1 MCSSILKTIGCV
13 FVVSLIVHAQ
23 PAPKKIPTG
32 SISGK
37 VTVKGKGVAGVS
49 ICARPP
55 QSSGGRPD
63 RALVAETDDQGNY
76 RLSNVALGEYEVMP
90 ASAQFALIGFETIK
104 RVLLSEGEAVQN
116 INFALVR
123 GGVIT
128 GKVVDAE
135 GRPVIEEM
143 IEIVGVEGPNGQVM
157 VQLNTLSPATD
168 DRGVYRAYGLPPGKY
183 KVAAGADEYRMF
195 GAGSRGVYRQTF
207 YPSAPDASQATTIE
221 VTEGSEATNVDI
233 VLTRRQPT
241 FTVVANLLDADTG
254 QPLTNVRRIGLQKF
268 RDHGNTTTSISVSN
282 RLGEIKIEN
291 VTPGK
296 YSLFLNPTAASTG
309 DPSVPVRYLLAEP
322 VSFEVTD
329 RDVTGLVLKAT
340 SGATISGVVSFE
352 GEDKAAQNQLRSL
365 LIVARVASE
374 TRVASGA
381 ANSLVNADGSFTIGG
396 LRPGVVTFGLWS
408 QRSGPS
414 QNVDIARIER
424 DGMAVPQ
431 VEIKDREQIKGV
443 RLVLKMRTG
452 RIRGVVKCEDPE
464 LLANSSLSV
473 SLKKASEEWGT
484 AIQLDERGRFES
496 PLLAPGVYEL
506 SLGFYPRRLSRGMP
520 VPPAKQEVVVNDNQV
535 TEVTLTVELKADID
549 PKRP

>member
-1 MCSSILKTIGCV
+1 
-13 FVVSLIVHAQ
+13 
-23 PAPKKIPTG
+23 
-32 SISGK
+32 
-37 VTVKGKGVAGVS
+37 
-49 ICARPP
+49 
-55 QSSGGRPD
+55 
-63 RALVAETDDQGNY
+63 
-76 RLSNVALGEYEVMP
+76 
-90 ASAQFALIGFETIK
+90 
-104 RVLLSEGEAVQN
+104 
-116 INFALVR
+116 
-123 GGVIT
+123 
-128 GKVVDAE
+128 
-135 GRPVIEEM
+135 
-143 IEIVGVEGPNGQVM
+143 
-157 VQLNTLSPATD
+157 
-168 DRGVYRAYGLPPGKY
+168 
-183 KVAAGADEYRMF
+183 
-195 GAGSRGVYRQTF
+195 
-207 YPSAPDASQATTIE
+207 
-221 VTEGSEATNVDI
+221 
-233 VLTRRQPT
+233 
-241 FTVVANLLDADTG
+241 
-254 QPLTNVRRIGLQKF
+254 
-268 RDHGNTTTSISVSN
+268 
-282 RLGEIKIEN
+282 
-291 VTPGK
+291 
-296 YSLFLNPTAASTG
+296 
-309 DPSVPVRYLLAEP
+309 
-322 VSFEVTD
+322 
-329 RDVTGLVLKAT
+329 LKAT

>member
-1 MCSSILKTIGCV
+1 M
-13 FVVSLIVHAQ
+13 
-23 PAPKKIPTG
+23 
-32 SISGK
+32 
-37 VTVKGKGVAGVS
+37 
-49 ICARPP
+49 
-55 QSSGGRPD
+55 
-63 RALVAETDDQGNY
+63 
-76 RLSNVALGEYEVMP
+76 
-90 ASAQFALIGFETIK
+90 
-104 RVLLSEGEAVQN
+104 
-116 INFALVR
+116 
-123 GGVIT
+123 
-128 GKVVDAE
+128 
-135 GRPVIEEM
+135 
-143 IEIVGVEGPNGQVM
+143 
-157 VQLNTLSPATD
+157 
-168 DRGVYRAYGLPPGKY
+168 
-183 KVAAGADEYRMF
+183 
-195 GAGSRGVYRQTF
+195 
-207 YPSAPDASQATTIE
+207 
-221 VTEGSEATNVDI
+221 
-233 VLTRRQPT
+233 LTRRQPT

-296 YSLFLNPTAASTG
+296 YSLFLDPTAASTG

-365 LIVARVASE
+365 LIDARVASE